1 MIRSTATLLCLFA
14 VSGSLHAQDAT
25 PAPLRASAEN
35 ATMLNDVLKSTATH
49 YPRVLA
55 ARAAI
60 EEKQADTLAANG
72 VFDPRLDGG
81 LFSRLGGYYDGSA
94 GDVGFFQNMP
104 FMGAEIFADYSVS
117 TGSFPVY
124 EDGLVTS
131 DFGQARVGVALSL
144 LRDRDI
150 DDRRF
155 GVAKAE
161 LQVELAESAFVAEQI
176 STLQRAYVA
185 YAQWLISAEILAAY
199 ESLLDVAVVRGSA
212 LRRQAEAGDVAEI
225 LVVENDQAVLQREG
239 LVIEAQRQLDLAA
252 ERLSLFLRDED
263 GVVLFPRFDPDIAI
277 PLQDENFL
285 DQPQELLIERA
296 LVRRPDINIANTL
309 QAQFRLER
317 RAAENLA
324 KPMLDLRVYSA
335 RDLGDG
341 PIRRQG
347 TDAVADLTFS
357 IPLQTRTARGRAAAA
372 EARLSAVGYE
382 LKLIID
388 EAKRDLRLALVNLR
402 ATSELKEVA
411 LGELVL
417 AQRLAEAEQRQFEAG
432 TSDYFRLN
440 VRERSLGE
448 AQLKRWQAELN
459 HQIALANYFA
469 ISIDREVLWG
479 NAEGIQ

>member
-1 MIRSTATLLCLFA
+1 M
-14 VSGSLHAQDAT
+14 
-25 PAPLRASAEN
+25 
-35 ATMLNDVLKSTATH
+35 
-49 YPRVLA
+49 
-55 ARAAI
+55 
-60 EEKQADTLAANG
+60 
-72 VFDPRLDGG
+72 
-81 LFSRLGGYYDGSA
+81 
-94 GDVGFFQNMP
+94 
-104 FMGAEIFADYSVS
+104 
-117 TGSFPVY
+117 
-124 EDGLVTS
+124 
-131 DFGQARVGVALSL
+131 
-144 LRDRDI
+144 
-150 DDRRF
+150 
-155 GVAKAE
+155 
-161 LQVELAESAFVAEQI
+161 
-176 STLQRAYVA
+176 
-185 YAQWLISAEILAAY
+185 
-199 ESLLDVAVVRGSA
+199 VRGSA

-285 DQPQELLIERA
+285 DQPQKLLIERA
-296 LVRRPDINIANTL
+296 LVRRPDISIANTL

-432 TSDYFRLN
+432 TSDYFLLN

>member
-1 MIRSTATLLCLFA
+1 MIRSTLLLLGLLYL
-14 VSGSLHAQDAT
+14 SGALQAQDST
-25 PAPLRASAEN
+25 LEPLRASAER
-35 ATMLNDVLKSTATH
+35 ATLLNDVLKSTAANF
-49 YPRVLA
+49 PRVLA
-55 ARAAI
+55 AQAAI
-60 EEKQADTLAANG
+60 AEKKADTLAANG
-72 VFDPRLDGG
+72 AFDPRVDGG

-104 FMGAEIFADYSVS
+104 FMGAEIFADYTVS

-124 EDGLVTS
+124 EDSLVTS
-131 DFGQARVGVALSL
+131 DFGQARVGFALSL

-161 LQVELAESAFVAEQI
+161 LQVELAESAFIAEQI
-176 STLQRAYVA
+176 GTLQQAYVA

-199 ESLLDVAVVRGSA
+199 ESLLNVAVVRGTA

-239 LVIEAQRQLDLAA
+239 LVIEARRQVDLAA

-263 GVVLFPRFDPDIAI
+263 GVVLFPRFDPELAI
-277 PLQDENFL
+277 PVQDESFL
-285 DQPQELLIERA
+285 DQPQSLLIERA
-296 LVRRPDINIANTL
+296 LARRPDIAIANTL
-309 QAQFRLER
+309 QSQFRLER

-324 KPMLDLRVYSA
+324 KPLLDLRVYSA

-372 EARLSAVGYE
+372 DARLAAVSYE
-382 LKLIID
+382 LKLIVD
-388 EAKRDLRLALVNLR
+388 EARRDLRLALVNLR

-411 LGELVL
+411 LNELGL

-432 TSDYFRLN
+432 TSDYFLLN

-469 ISIDREVLWG
+469 ISIDRLVLWG

>member
-1 MIRSTATLLCLFA
+1 M
-14 VSGSLHAQDAT
+14 
-25 PAPLRASAEN
+25 
-35 ATMLNDVLKSTATH
+35 
-49 YPRVLA
+49 
-55 ARAAI
+55 
-60 EEKQADTLAANG
+60 
-72 VFDPRLDGG
+72 
-81 LFSRLGGYYDGSA
+81 
-94 GDVGFFQNMP
+94 
-104 FMGAEIFADYSVS
+104 
-117 TGSFPVY
+117 
-124 EDGLVTS
+124 
-131 DFGQARVGVALSL
+131 
-144 LRDRDI
+144 
-150 DDRRF
+150 
-155 GVAKAE
+155 
-161 LQVELAESAFVAEQI
+161 
-176 STLQRAYVA
+176 
-185 YAQWLISAEILAAY
+185 
-199 ESLLDVAVVRGSA
+199 
-212 LRRQAEAGDVAEI
+212 
-225 LVVENDQAVLQREG
+225 
-239 LVIEAQRQLDLAA
+239 IEAQRQLDLAA

-296 LVRRPDINIANTL
+296 LVRRPDISIANTL

-432 TSDYFRLN
+432 TSDYFLLN